1 MARPKLSSPH
11 QPWPVRLS
19 LRAYEAL
26 ASLKLAVLVIAAS
39 AVVLGWATLVESRY
53 GTKAVHF
60 GIYGTWWFTALNVL
74 LGLNVL
80 CAALIRFPWK
90 RYQTG
95 FVITHAGIIILLVGT
110 LFTRLGGI
118 DAQLPVFE
126 GRTGHLAF
134 EDTQHF
140 QLAVYDVPPHTGQ
153 SPGESAA
160 DSRRASGEGDEQPTP
175 DRTIEIPFAAGPFNW
190 RDYGKLSWF
199 PWRLSHRDRGV
210 LYDRDGI
217 RLEVLDYLSNSS
229 YAAGEPL
236 KLHVKTAAADSGS
249 AAPQW
254 QTVELGVRGMQGP
267 HAGHGRM
274 GVGSREDLAGG
285 QRIVFWTAGSRA
297 ETEAFLH
304 SRPEKPLGV
313 KGVVVL
319 YAQGQKHELPLDGW
333 KAGVPVPLGNTGLS
347 VEAAEIEGRVLGTIV
362 RIRHPGEPD
371 VRMLLFADAPEF
383 NRHDEEHMVFG
394 SYFVD
399 AAKLAEAMPAE
410 SVDAKMLESARRP
423 RIDVLQGSDGRLYCR
438 TWSPPRVGEVRPLP
452 LEGSLTLL
460 ESGDNPVTL
469 AVEEFT
475 PSEKP
480 GRRVVPAPF
489 RKRDEGMQTRQ
500 ARVRLSVDGRSE
512 EFWLE
517 GLPMDPLG
525 QRPQADQRMVV
536 AGDKRRV
543 AVTLPWDQIDVG
555 FRLYLHK
562 FERKL
567 DPGTSQAS
575 WYSSLVDLVDREDP
589 DEVLREKV
597 LITLNEPVN
606 FSDPRTRRSYRVY
619 QEAFRGP
626 FKPGD
631 QIFDALVAGKSQRSE
646 LFLSWLT
653 FNYDP
658 GRGLKYFGSLLIV
671 AGIGTMFYMRAY
683 FFRRKESG
691 SEEGP

>member
-1 MARPKLSSPH
+1 MR
-11 QPWPVRLS
+11 V
-19 LRAYEAL
+19 YEAL

-60 GIYGTWWFTALNVL
+60 GIYGTWWFAALNVL

-110 LFTRLGGI
+110 LLTRLGGI

-140 QLAVYDVPPHTGQ
+140 ELAVYDGRSQ
-153 SPGESAA
+153 AGRSPGEPAVEHSTK
-160 DSRRASGEGDEQPTP
+160 ASEGDEQLTP
-175 DRTIEIPFAAGPFNW
+175 GQSIEVPFAAGPFNW
-190 RDYGKLSWF
+190 RDYDNLSWF
-199 PWRLSHRDRGV
+199 PWRLAHRDRGV
-210 LYDRDGI
+210 LYDQDGI

-229 YAAGEPL
+229 YAASEPL
-236 KLHVKTAAADSGS
+236 KLHVKAAGEKASS
-249 AAPQW
+249 PQW
-254 QTVELGVRGMQGP
+254 QMVELGVQAMDGP
-267 HAGHGRM
+267 HTSHGRM
-274 GVGSREDLAGG
+274 GLGSREDLAGG
-285 QRIVFWTAGSRA
+285 QRIVFWAAGSRA
-297 ETEAFLH
+297 QTEAFLN
-304 SRPEKPLGV
+304 SRPEMPLGT

-319 YAQGQKHELPLDGW
+319 YAQGQKHELPVDELTP
-333 KAGVPVPLGNTGLS
+333 GVAVPLGSTGLQ
-347 VEAAEIEGRVLGTIV
+347 VQLAQIESRFLGVVVRV
-362 RIRHPGEPD
+362 RYPGEPD
-371 VRMLLFADAPEF
+371 TRLVLFADVPEF

-394 SYFVD
+394 SYWVD

-410 SVDAKMLESARRP
+410 DGVDAKMLDSARRP
-423 RIDVLQGSDGRLYCR
+423 RIDVLQGMDGKLYCR
-438 TWSPPRVGEVRPLP
+438 TWAPPQVGEVKELP
-452 LEGSLTLL
+452 LEGSLTVL
-460 ESGDNPVTL
+460 EATDSPVTL

-475 PSEKP
+475 ASEKP

-489 RKRDEGMQTRQ
+489 RKGDEGMQTRQ
-500 ARVRLSVDGRSE
+500 ARVRLTVDGHSE

-525 QRPQADQRMVV
+525 QRPQPDQRTVV

-543 AVTLPWDQIDVG
+543 AITLPWDQIDVG
-555 FRLYLHK
+555 FRLYLHQ

-589 DEVLREKV
+589 KKILEEKV

-606 FSDPRTRRSYRVY
+606 FSDPRTGRSYRVY

-631 QIFDALVAGKSQRSE
+631 QIFDTLVAGRSQRSE

-683 FFRRKESG
+683 FFRRRDAG
-691 SEEGP
+691 AEEDN